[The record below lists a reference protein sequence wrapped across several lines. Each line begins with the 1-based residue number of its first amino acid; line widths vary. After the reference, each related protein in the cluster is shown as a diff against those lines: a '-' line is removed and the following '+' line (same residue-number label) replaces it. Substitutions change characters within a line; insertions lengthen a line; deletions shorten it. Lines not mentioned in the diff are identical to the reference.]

1 MKNNRIQ
8 EFEMC
13 RNISSLRPKLLL
25 VMIVS
30 LVFLNTV
37 FELTRVTAQ
46 VSSNLILD
54 HVDELRFITKDSS
67 LAEDIGESTDDG
79 TRCDVDDSLL
89 HLLSKG
95 GIPKT
100 IDELRALEIQHHKVA
115 KAADS
120 CTVGVKI
127 GAAKGCGVIVTKSG
141 YVLTAAHVA
150 MRPGMKAELF
160 LSDGR
165 VVNAKALG
173 MNRSVDAGLMKIDE
187 GQNNGEPWPHAAL
200 GSSKPLVPG
209 MWCIATGHPGGFNDQ
224 RGSVTRV
231 GRILAVRN
239 LAIVTDCALIGG
251 DSGGPLFNLAGELIA
266 VHSRIGNDVA
276 DNLHVPINHYAE
288 SWERMQRGESWG
300 YLPGFKPVLG
310 VRGSPSSEKAVI
322 EVVRTGSPADNA
334 GLKEGDI
341 VEEFGDKLITN
352 FQSLQ
357 EAVAD
362 TMPGERVRLL
372 INRNGRTRVI
382 VVEIGR
388 AGES

>member
-1 MKNNRIQ
+1 
-8 EFEMC
+8 MC

-25 VMIVS
+25 VMIIS
-30 LVFLNTV
+30 LVFLNTF

-100 IDELRALEIQHHKVA
+100 IDELRALENQHHKVA

-288 SWERMQRGESWG
+288 SWERMQR
-300 YLPGFKPVLG
+300 
-310 VRGSPSSEKAVI
+310 
-322 EVVRTGSPADNA
+322 
-334 GLKEGDI
+334 
-341 VEEFGDKLITN
+341 
-352 FQSLQ
+352 
-357 EAVAD
+357 
-362 TMPGERVRLL
+362 
-372 INRNGRTRVI
+372 
-382 VVEIGR
+382 
-388 AGES
+388 